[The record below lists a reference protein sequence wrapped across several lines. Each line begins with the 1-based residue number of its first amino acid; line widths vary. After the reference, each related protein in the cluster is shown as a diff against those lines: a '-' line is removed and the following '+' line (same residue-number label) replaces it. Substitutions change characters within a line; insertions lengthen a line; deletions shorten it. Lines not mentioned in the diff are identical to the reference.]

1 MKKYLKLKTL
11 INITLLTELIPLIF
25 CIFFYK
31 KINIK
36 SLKVFFVYSIF
47 QVIFISLCSYSIYE
61 LELYSIYIGL
71 LRLHLFFEY
80 TLITIFLY
88 FILKSRNGKIILKL
102 LYPLFF
108 IYNIY
113 DYLKNGNDVFGD
125 IPTVFEFLLFIIFI
139 ILYFF
144 ESMQTQIEEPVYKN
158 TIFWICVGLFVYFSG
173 NFFYIVL
180 VENSKNE
187 NESVRNQL
195 KIIYSVVSIIKNL
208 ILGFAIFN
216 HNSSEN
222 NNTNPNPFP
231 QDIDLDAITPNKKIS

>member
-1 MKKYLKLKTL
+1 
-11 INITLLTELIPLIF
+11 
-25 CIFFYK
+25 
-31 KINIK
+31 
-36 SLKVFFVYSIF
+36 
-47 QVIFISLCSYSIYE
+47 
-61 LELYSIYIGL
+61 
-71 LRLHLFFEY
+71 
-80 TLITIFLY
+80 
-88 FILKSRNGKIILKL
+88 L

>member
-1 MKKYLKLKTL
+1 M
-11 INITLLTELIPLIF
+11 
-25 CIFFYK
+25 
-31 KINIK
+31 
-36 SLKVFFVYSIF
+36 
-47 QVIFISLCSYSIYE
+47 
-61 LELYSIYIGL
+61 YIGL

-88 FILKSRNGKIILKL
+88 FVLKSKNGKIILKF

-113 DYLKNGNDVFGD
+113 DYLKNGNEVFGD

-139 ILYFF
+139 IVYFF
-144 ESMQTQIEEPVYKN
+144 ESMQIQSENPIYKS

-187 NESVRNQL
+187 TESVRNQL
-195 KIIYSVVSIIKNL
+195 KLVYSIVSIIKNL
-208 ILGFAIFN
+208 ILGFAIFS
-216 HNSSEN
+216 HSTTEN
-222 NNTNPNPFP
+222 NNNNPNPFP
-231 QDIDLDAITPNKKIS
+231 QDIDLDALTPNQKIS